1 MELWIALLA
10 GLIGYLCGS
19 FSAARLVAR
28 YAAPGKELSLIRYPI
43 PNTDI
48 VFESDSVSASMV
60 RIQVGTRYGCLTAI
74 LDILKVFL
82 PVLAFRLWQPD
93 APYFLVVAALGLVGH
108 NWPLYHRFM
117 GGRGESTILGGMLA
131 IDPVGLVVT
140 NLAGI
145 LFGWLTGELLVLRWS
160 FLLLLIPWLWLRT
173 GDPAYGS
180 VRSLHQPDILVE
192 NASGAGTVFE
202 NRKTRRFEHPGRGRR
217 RPGDGDAL
225 GAFLGPLQPSQPA
238 EKSPAVGAKK
248 YDQAVNQTQSGH
260 PDPGHSRKNRWQRSS

>member
-140 NLAGI
+140 NLAGV

-173 GDPAYGS
+173 GDPAYGAYAVFINLIYWWKMRPELAQFLKILKQGGLSTQEEVAGDLAMGMRLGRFLDRYSLPSLLKRVLRS
-180 VRSLHQPDILVE
+180 VR
-192 NASGAGTVFE
+192 
-202 NRKTRRFEHPGRGRR
+202 
-217 RPGDGDAL
+217 
-225 GAFLGPLQPSQPA
+225 
-238 EKSPAVGAKK
+238 
-248 YDQAVNQTQSGH
+248 
-260 PDPGHSRKNRWQRSS
+260 KNTTKP

>member
-1 MELWIALLA
+1 MELWTALLA

-28 YAAPGKELSLIRYPI
+28 FAAPGKELSLIRYPI

-48 VFESDSVSASMV
+48 IFESDSVSASMV

-82 PVLAFRLWQPD
+82 PALAFRLWQPD

-108 NWPLYHRFM
+108 NWPLYHRFI

-140 NLAGI
+140 NLAGV
-145 LFGWLTGELLVLRWS
+145 LFGWLAGEVLVLRWS

-173 GDPAYGS
+173 GDPAYGAYAVFINLIYWWKMSPELAQFLKILKQGGLSTQEEVAGDLAMGMRLGRFLDRYSLPSLLKRALRS
-180 VRSLHQPDILVE
+180 VR
-192 NASGAGTVFE
+192 
-202 NRKTRRFEHPGRGRR
+202 
-217 RPGDGDAL
+217 
-225 GAFLGPLQPSQPA
+225 
-238 EKSPAVGAKK
+238 
-248 YDQAVNQTQSGH
+248 
-260 PDPGHSRKNRWQRSS
+260 KNTTKP

>member
-1 MELWIALLA
+1 MELWTALLA

-82 PVLAFRLWQPD
+82 PALAFRLWQPD
-93 APYFLVVAALGLVGH
+93 VPFFLIVAALGLVGH
-108 NWPLYHRFM
+108 NWPLYHRFK

-140 NLAGI
+140 NLAGV
-145 LFGWLTGELLVLRWS
+145 LFGWLAGEVLVLRWS
-160 FLLLLIPWLWLRT
+160 FLLLLIPWLWLHT
-173 GDPAYGS
+173 GDPAYGAYAVFINLIYWWKMSPELAQFLKILKQGGLSTQEEVAGDLAMGMRLGRFMDRYSLPSLLKRGLRS
-180 VRSLHQPDILVE
+180 VR
-192 NASGAGTVFE
+192 
-202 NRKTRRFEHPGRGRR
+202 
-217 RPGDGDAL
+217 
-225 GAFLGPLQPSQPA
+225 
-238 EKSPAVGAKK
+238 
-248 YDQAVNQTQSGH
+248 
-260 PDPGHSRKNRWQRSS
+260 KNTTKP

>member
-1 MELWIALLA
+1 MELWTALLA

-60 RIQVGTRYGCLTAI
+60 RVQVGTRYGCLTAI

-82 PVLAFRLWQPD
+82 PALAFRLWQPD

-108 NWPLYHRFM
+108 NWPLYHRFK

-140 NLAGI
+140 NLAGV

-173 GDPAYGS
+173 GDPAYGAYAVFINLIYWWKMS
-180 VRSLHQPDILVE
+180 PELAQFLKILKQGGLSTQEEVAGDLAMGMRLGRFLDRYSLPSLLKRVLRLV
-192 NASGAGTVFE
+192 
-202 NRKTRRFEHPGRGRR
+202 
-217 RPGDGDAL
+217 
-225 GAFLGPLQPSQPA
+225 
-238 EKSPAVGAKK
+238 
-248 YDQAVNQTQSGH
+248 
-260 PDPGHSRKNRWQRSS
+260 RKNTTKP

>member
-1 MELWIALLA
+1 MELWTALLA

-28 YAAPGKELSLIRYPI
+28 IAAPGKELSLIRYPI
-43 PNTDI
+43 PNTEF
-48 VFESDSVSASMV
+48 VFESDAVSASMV

-82 PVLAFRLWQPD
+82 PALAFRLWQPD

-108 NWPLYHRFM
+108 NWPLYHRFK

-140 NLAGI
+140 NLAGV
-145 LFGWLTGELLVLRWS
+145 LFGWLAGEVLVLRWS

-173 GDPAYGS
+173 GDPAYGAYAVFINLIYWWKMSPELAQFMKILKQGGLSTQEEVAGDLAMGMLLGRFLDRYSLPSLLKRGLHS
-180 VRSLHQPDILVE
+180 VR
-192 NASGAGTVFE
+192 
-202 NRKTRRFEHPGRGRR
+202 
-217 RPGDGDAL
+217 
-225 GAFLGPLQPSQPA
+225 
-238 EKSPAVGAKK
+238 
-248 YDQAVNQTQSGH
+248 
-260 PDPGHSRKNRWQRSS
+260 KNTIKP

>member
-1 MELWIALLA
+1 MELWTALLA

-28 YAAPGKELSLIRYPI
+28 YAAPGKELTLIRYPI

-82 PVLAFRLWQPD
+82 PALAFRLWQPD

-108 NWPLYHRFM
+108 NWPLYHRFK

-140 NLAGI
+140 NLAGV
-145 LFGWLTGELLVLRWS
+145 LFGWLAGEVLVLRWS

-173 GDPAYGS
+173 GDPAYGAYAVFINLIYWWKMSPELAQFLKILKQGGLSTQEEVAGDLAMGMRLGRFLDRYSLPSLLKRALRS
-180 VRSLHQPDILVE
+180 VR
-192 NASGAGTVFE
+192 
-202 NRKTRRFEHPGRGRR
+202 
-217 RPGDGDAL
+217 
-225 GAFLGPLQPSQPA
+225 
-238 EKSPAVGAKK
+238 
-248 YDQAVNQTQSGH
+248 
-260 PDPGHSRKNRWQRSS
+260 KNTTKP

>member
-1 MELWIALLA
+1 MELWTALLA

-28 YAAPGKELSLIRYPI
+28 FAAPGKELSLIRYPI

-48 VFESDSVSASMV
+48 IFESDSVSASMV

-82 PVLAFRLWQPD
+82 PALAFRLWQPD

-108 NWPLYHRFM
+108 NWPLYHRFI

-140 NLAGI
+140 NLAGL
-145 LFGWLTGELLVLRWS
+145 LFGWLTGEVLVLRWS

-173 GDPAYGS
+173 GDPAYGAYAVFINLIYWWKMSPELAQFLKILKQGGLSTQEEVAGDLAMGMRLGRFLDRYSLPSLLKRALRS
-180 VRSLHQPDILVE
+180 VR
-192 NASGAGTVFE
+192 
-202 NRKTRRFEHPGRGRR
+202 
-217 RPGDGDAL
+217 
-225 GAFLGPLQPSQPA
+225 
-238 EKSPAVGAKK
+238 
-248 YDQAVNQTQSGH
+248 
-260 PDPGHSRKNRWQRSS
+260 KNTTKP

>member
-1 MELWIALLA
+1 MELWTALLA

-28 YAAPGKELSLIRYPI
+28 YAAPGKELTLIRYPI

-82 PVLAFRLWQPD
+82 PALAFRLWQPD

-108 NWPLYHRFM
+108 NWPLFHRFK

-140 NLAGI
+140 NLAGV
-145 LFGWLTGELLVLRWS
+145 LFGWLAGEVLVLRWS

-173 GDPAYGS
+173 GDPAYGAYAVFINLIYWWKMSPELAQFLKILKQGGLSTQEEVAGDLAMGMRLGRFLDRYSLPSLLKRALRS
-180 VRSLHQPDILVE
+180 VR
-192 NASGAGTVFE
+192 
-202 NRKTRRFEHPGRGRR
+202 
-217 RPGDGDAL
+217 
-225 GAFLGPLQPSQPA
+225 
-238 EKSPAVGAKK
+238 
-248 YDQAVNQTQSGH
+248 
-260 PDPGHSRKNRWQRSS
+260 KNTTKP